1 MKFPSGS
8 AFFSRIKSK
17 WVILGMVLAFILV
30 AVMVIQ
36 YTSGASANR
45 VAKNVA
51 NMRTTNPVVGAGPVG
66 PAPYS
71 REGFASGND
80 TSNIEVLFFN
90 VDWCPHCVR
99 AKPEWEQFVKKN
111 SGKDNVTFVGDKE
124 GVNCTN
130 NDDSHVKDM
139 TSKYKIEHFP
149 TVYFVKDGQKTEF
162 QGKVSADALDEFLN
176 KL

>member
-17 WVILGMVLAFILV
+17 WVILGMVLLFIFIAIV
-30 AVMVIQ
+30 VIQ
-36 YTSGASANR
+36 YASGASANR

-66 PAPYS
+66 PAAYA
-71 REGFASGND
+71 REGFASSD

-99 AKPEWEQFVKKN
+99 AKPEWAKFVDKYSGN
-111 SGKDNVTFVGDKE
+111 SNITFVGDKE

-130 NDDSHVKDM
+130 NDDSQVKDM
-139 TSKYKIEHFP
+139 IQKYNIEHFP
-149 TVYFVKDGQKTEF
+149 TVYFVKDGQKTEY
-162 QGKVSADALDEFLN
+162 QGKVSADNLEEFMN